1 MINRLTGFQTS
12 PPLSCSAHG
21 GRETDNLGTSFPPNP
36 NPNHNAS
43 SFLPPNY
50 RQVRLSSSL
59 MALLHKPHTEDKIHK
74 SPLDFEEEEAGGTSI
89 RYVSLDRVYSAASL
103 CGSSNVMSKK
113 VKARKFL
120 PNHHPRVNNPPS
132 LLYVY
137 SRRPKRPPRPSF
149 HDSLVS
155 RAAEPELA
163 VKSEICEFEE
173 EPMIEL
179 NKEKKRRRIGS
190 NELLRLGVDSNILLG
205 FDRPRL
211 RDCRN
216 NTNNSNSKI
225 GNFKRKKRDSLVT
238 NSDKFSALPDTSKR
252 WVRWVSFLM

>member
-1 MINRLTGFQTS
+1 
-12 PPLSCSAHG
+12 
-21 GRETDNLGTSFPPNP
+21 
-36 NPNHNAS
+36 
-43 SFLPPNY
+43 
-50 RQVRLSSSL
+50 

-149 HDSLVS
+149 HDSLAS

>member
-1 MINRLTGFQTS
+1 
-12 PPLSCSAHG
+12 
-21 GRETDNLGTSFPPNP
+21 
-36 NPNHNAS
+36 
-43 SFLPPNY
+43 
-50 RQVRLSSSL
+50 

-173 EPMIEL
+173 EPIIEL
-179 NKEKKRRRIGS
+179 NKEKKRRRTGS
-190 NELLRLGVDSNILLG
+190 KELLKLGVDSNILLG

-225 GNFKRKKRDSLVT
+225 GDFKRKKRDSMVT
-238 NSDKFSALPDTSKR
+238 SSDKFSALPATSKK
-252 WVRWVSFLM
+252 WVRWVSLLMY

>member
-1 MINRLTGFQTS
+1 
-12 PPLSCSAHG
+12 
-21 GRETDNLGTSFPPNP
+21 
-36 NPNHNAS
+36 
-43 SFLPPNY
+43 
-50 RQVRLSSSL
+50 

-74 SPLDFEEEEAGGTSI
+74 SPLDVEEEAGDTSI

-103 CGSSNVMSKK
+103 YGSSNVMSKK

-137 SRRPKRPPRPSF
+137 SRRPKQLPHPSF
-149 HDSLVS
+149 FDSLAP
-155 RAAEPELA
+155 RAAEPELV
-163 VKSEICEFEE
+163 VKSEIGEFEE

-190 NELLRLGVDSNILLG
+190 NELLKLGVDSNNLLG

-216 NTNNSNSKI
+216 NTNNNSSKT
-225 GNFKRKKRDSLVT
+225 GNFKRKKRDFMVT
-238 NSDKFSALPDTSKR
+238 NPDNFSSLPATSKR
-252 WVRWVSFLM
+252 WVRWVSFLRKKRDEF